1 MPVSVL
7 LFDLGGVLV
16 DYSGLEDLQP
26 LLPEPMAQVDLLARW
41 SACPH
46 SLAYGAGQLTTDEFV
61 ARFRRDWGIA
71 LEPAPFLEAWD
82 SWVRGWLPGAEA
94 LLDDL
99 RPRFRLAALSNS
111 NAAHWDRLAR
121 LGMLD
126 AFDLALGSHQVGL
139 RKPDPAIYSEALR
152 RLDVP
157 ADVVLF
163 FDDSR
168 ANVEAARAL
177 GMRATQVDGP
187 EAVRRHLAGAQDGR
201 SQDAG

>member
-16 DYSGLEDLQP
+16 DYSGVEDIQP
-26 LLPEPMAQVDLLARW
+26 LLHEPMAQVDLLARW

-46 SLAYGAGQLTTDEFV
+46 SLAYGAGELTTEEFV
-61 ARFRRDWGIA
+61 ARFRRDWGIS
-71 LEPAPFLEAWD
+71 LDPAAFLEAWD
-82 SWVRGWLPGAEA
+82 SWVRGWLPGAAA
-94 LLDDL
+94 LLADL
-99 RPRFRLAALSNS
+99 GPRYRLAALSNS

-139 RKPDPAIYSEALR
+139 RKPDPAIYDEALR
-152 RLDVP
+152 RLDVS
-157 ADVVLF
+157 ADAVLF

-177 GMRATQVDGP
+177 GMQAAHVDGP
-187 EAVRRHLAGAQDGR
+187 AAVRRHLVDSR
-201 SQDAG
+201 LW